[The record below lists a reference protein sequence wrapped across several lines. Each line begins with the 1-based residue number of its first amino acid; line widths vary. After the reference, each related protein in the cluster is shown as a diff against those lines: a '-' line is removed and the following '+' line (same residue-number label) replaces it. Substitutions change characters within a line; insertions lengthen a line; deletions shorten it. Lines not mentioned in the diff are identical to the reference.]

1 MRRLFALLLAA
12 LLSATGS
19 LGSAAQEAGKIRRLG
34 FLAVGESLDT
44 VRPGVLA
51 ELGRQGFVEGRN
63 LAVEERVGPGPK
75 LPKLGRE
82 LAALGSEVIVAIGVP
97 AVSAAVTAVG
107 KSLPIVGW
115 FGSDPVALGVA
126 DSYARPGRNVTGFL
140 VLAAEL
146 DGKRLDILR
155 EAVPGARRFTALAL
169 NPTRHAASIT
179 AMRAVAASAGL
190 DLQVVYAETAADYP
204 AAFAAMRAGGAQ
216 GLVIAG
222 AREFHQDG
230 PVLAA
235 YARDAGLPTVCE
247 WPSLARAGCM
257 LGYGASFDEIL
268 RRTGHYVAQ
277 ILRGASPGEL
287 PIEHPSR
294 IEFAVNLQTAR
305 ALNLDIPHPL
315 LLRADEVIE

>member
-1 MRRLFALLLAA
+1 MRRLVAFLFAA
-12 LLSATGS
+12 LVLATDTFGA
-19 LGSAAQEAGKIRRLG
+19 AAQEAGKVRRVG
-34 FLAVGESLDT
+34 FLAVGETLDT
-44 VRPGVLA
+44 IRPGVLA

-63 LAVEERVGPGPK
+63 LAVEERVGPGPR
-75 LPKLGRE
+75 LPELGRE
-82 LAALGSEVIVAIGVP
+82 LASHGSEVIVAIGVP
-97 AVSAAVTAVG
+97 AVFAAIAAAG
-107 KSLPIVGW
+107 ESMPIVGW

-126 DSYARPGRNVTGFL
+126 NSHARPGRNVTGFL

-155 EAVPGARRFTALAL
+155 EAVPGARRFAALAL
-169 NPTRHAASIT
+169 NPTRHAASIKE
-179 AMRAVAASAGL
+179 MRAVAASADL
-190 DLQVVYAETAADYP
+190 ELQVVFAETAADYP
-204 AAFAAMRAGGAQ
+204 SAFAAMRAGGAQ

-247 WPSLARAGCM
+247 WSSLARAGCM

-268 RRTGHYVAQ
+268 RRTGQYVAQ
-277 ILRGASPGEL
+277 ILRGASAGEL

-294 IEFAVNLQTAR
+294 IEFAINLKTAR